1 MSGRELRE
9 LAIACA
15 CHLVVRLALRMAR
28 FTTLVRFSRSQLPR
42 APTPLSFSRLQY
54 IARLSRRLCRGS
66 CLSESLVFR
75 LLAARHG
82 LGDVPVTIGVSRAE
96 GAFRAHAWAGTAADT
111 GDYTPIWLDAS
122 GSMPRDTQGSERRHE
137 THAADARGGR

>member
-1 MSGRELRE
+1 MRE

-15 CHLVVRLALRMAR
+15 CHLVVRLALRTAR
-28 FTTLVRFSRSQLPR
+28 FATLVRFSRSQLPR

-82 LGDVPVTIGVSRAE
+82 FGDVPVTIGVGRAE
-96 GAFRAHAWAGTAADT
+96 GAFRAHAWAGTAADAN
-111 GDYTPIWLDAS
+111 DYTPIWLDAS
-122 GSMPRDTQGSERRHE
+122 GSTLRGTQGSNPCHE
-137 THAADARGGR
+137 THGAAEPRGGR